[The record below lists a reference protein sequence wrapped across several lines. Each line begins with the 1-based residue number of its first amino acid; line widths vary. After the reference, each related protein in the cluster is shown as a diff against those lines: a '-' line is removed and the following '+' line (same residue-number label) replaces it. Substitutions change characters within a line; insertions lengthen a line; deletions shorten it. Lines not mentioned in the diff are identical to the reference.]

1 MIKRYL
7 IEVSSEGKKITLD
20 TWANGIN
27 FAIDNMVLLETVDD
41 IFVIK
46 EIDSGKIW
54 NFNGNFAELRS
65 LRKKISFDIE
75 QELNGHKNT
84 IN

>member
-65 LRKKISFDIE
+65 L
-75 QELNGHKNT
+75 
-84 IN
+84 